1 MAAYRVY
8 ALEDELVVRARLIE
22 AKADDEAIVAAAG
35 IGWPRWQVWRG
46 PRLVSDSISRA
57 QQGARQGDT
66 MSLPEG

>member
-22 AKADDEAIVAAAG
+22 ATSDDEAVVAAAG

-46 PRLVSDSISRA
+46 SRLVGDSISHEGGATATRCRSLRA
-57 QQGARQGDT
+57 N
-66 MSLPEG
+66 